1 MSAIA
6 EWYILPANRIPE
18 LTAVC
23 QPVKRSMFRAAARD
37 DDAFWQFLHTHAAKG
52 SGLNASG
59 WIMNPLL
66 ELLRER
72 YDVPVDE
79 AEGHPLAK
87 TIAIDTFLII
97 EPPEAERWRTG
108 LARAIADRDGLTAY
122 LVDWYDEEEAPTPEE
137 VEVHVSGLR
146 YLQEGIGK
154 LSPGSV
160 LLFSIG

>member
-37 DDAFWQFLHTHAAKG
+37 YDAFWQFLHTHA
-52 SGLNASG
+52 
-59 WIMNPLL
+59 
-66 ELLRER
+66 R
-72 YDVPVDE
+72 
-79 AEGHPLAK
+79 
-87 TIAIDTFLII
+87 
-97 EPPEAERWRTG
+97 
-108 LARAIADRDGLTAY
+108 
-122 LVDWYDEEEAPTPEE
+122 
-137 VEVHVSGLR
+137 LR